1 MSKSMSKTKSKF
13 RASAKI
19 IKVEAYKEDFQV
31 WKLAALVELVLNQD
45 ELFLSNFLK
54 KADKI
59 IELEILRMKIES
71 NQD

>member
-71 NQD
+71 NQN

>member
-13 RASAKI
+13 RESAKI
-19 IKVEAYKEDFQV
+19 IKVDAYKEDFQV
-31 WKLAALVELVLNQD
+31 WKLAALIELVLNQD

-71 NQD
+71 NQN

>member
-45 ELFLSNFLK
+45 ELFLSNF
-54 KADKI
+54 
-59 IELEILRMKIES
+59 
-71 NQD
+71 